1 VQVRIMVPRLPGE
14 RRGRGPRTKRAD
26 GRRYRGQNKRALTMG
41 LTAYVDSTMTLLNLV
56 VGGEQTV
63 SGLVQNT
70 GVDLDSPPSQQQ
82 FTSWNILA
90 KTV

>member
-1 VQVRIMVPRLPGE
+1 VENNPVPAVAPG
-14 RRGRGPRTKRAD
+14 R
-26 GRRYRGQNKRALTMG
+26 KRALTMG

>member
-1 VQVRIMVPRLPGE
+1 MIVSSTLWAMRTRSMELWFRSLRGE
-14 RRGRGPRTKRAD
+14 STD
-26 GRRYRGQNKRALTMG
+26 QLHNKRALTMG